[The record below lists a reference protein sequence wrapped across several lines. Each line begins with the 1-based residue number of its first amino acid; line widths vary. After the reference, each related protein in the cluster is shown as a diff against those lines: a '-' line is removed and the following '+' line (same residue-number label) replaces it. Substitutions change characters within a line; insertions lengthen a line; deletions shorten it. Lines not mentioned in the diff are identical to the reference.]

1 MPFSRRTRAEHD
13 KPIFGVQKFIAG
25 SVFEQTVVLSWQI
38 WLLAQSPYKLIK
50 LGIFQ
55 MSITSSK
62 ISFGTQFKAHIGANH
77 AARHLRLKKLGNKQK
92 KEKVVQGA
100 LTSTVGTKKRT
111 REILQA
117 TCESFCTQLCTHV
130 CTQL

>member
-1 MPFSRRTRAEHD
+1 
-13 KPIFGVQKFIAG
+13 
-25 SVFEQTVVLSWQI
+25 
-38 WLLAQSPYKLIK
+38 
-50 LGIFQ
+50 

-100 LTSTVGTKKRT
+100 LPGTVSVLTKNSKF
-111 REILQA
+111 E
-117 TCESFCTQLCTHV
+117 ESYSRP
-130 CTQL
+130 

>member
-1 MPFSRRTRAEHD
+1 
-13 KPIFGVQKFIAG
+13 
-25 SVFEQTVVLSWQI
+25 
-38 WLLAQSPYKLIK
+38 
-50 LGIFQ
+50 

>member
-1 MPFSRRTRAEHD
+1 
-13 KPIFGVQKFIAG
+13 
-25 SVFEQTVVLSWQI
+25 
-38 WLLAQSPYKLIK
+38 
-50 LGIFQ
+50 

-100 LTSTVGTKKRT
+100 LTSTVCVHAQGPT
-111 REILQA
+111 RVLEDKHEA
-117 TCESFCTQLCTHV
+117 EGKEAP
-130 CTQL
+130 

>member
-1 MPFSRRTRAEHD
+1 
-13 KPIFGVQKFIAG
+13 
-25 SVFEQTVVLSWQI
+25 
-38 WLLAQSPYKLIK
+38 
-50 LGIFQ
+50 

-100 LTSTVGTKKRT
+100 LTSTVDLAADCVRGDCGLYTIT
-111 REILQA
+111 GALQKWMA
-117 TCESFCTQLCTHV
+117 IPVTYDR
-130 CTQL
+130 

>member
-1 MPFSRRTRAEHD
+1 
-13 KPIFGVQKFIAG
+13 
-25 SVFEQTVVLSWQI
+25 
-38 WLLAQSPYKLIK
+38 
-50 LGIFQ
+50 

-100 LTSTVGTKKRT
+100 LTSTVWKFADSVSCLGLYGGLYIK
-111 REILQA
+111 A
-117 TCESFCTQLCTHV
+117 ES
-130 CTQL
+130 

>member
-1 MPFSRRTRAEHD
+1 M
-13 KPIFGVQKFIAG
+13 G
-25 SVFEQTVVLSWQI
+25 SVFDRKVVLSWQI
-38 WLLAQSPYKLIK
+38 WLLVKSPYKLIK

-55 MSITSSK
+55 ISITSSK

-100 LTSTVGTKKRT
+100 LTSTVFRVQNVALTVTVLATRTVNPGTGKFSLPVPVKST
-111 REILQA
+111 GVQLILVLPQD
-117 TCESFCTQLCTHV
+117 EKS
-130 CTQL
+130 

>member
-1 MPFSRRTRAEHD
+1 
-13 KPIFGVQKFIAG
+13 
-25 SVFEQTVVLSWQI
+25 
-38 WLLAQSPYKLIK
+38 
-50 LGIFQ
+50 

-100 LTSTVGTKKRT
+100 LTSTVNLALTPL
-111 REILQA
+111 ELA
-117 TCESFCTQLCTHV
+117 LNSFLHTAAPQSTV
-130 CTQL
+130 VQ